1 MTPHPAD
8 PHTGHVSARRGWKE
22 YLLVRLDGRSR
33 LEVKN
38 ARSTARPADGSER
51 TNRRDAAD
59 GARSQARCEGTT
71 GGKSRRLRGDSG
83 HEKRSAGDT
92 HHVV

>member
-1 MTPHPAD
+1 MATDALAAEVERVRRAAD
-8 PHTGHVSARRGWKE
+8 
-22 YLLVRLDGRSR
+22 R
-33 LEVKN
+33 LEGVLLLT
-38 ARSTARPADGSER
+38 TARPADGSER

-83 HEKRSAGDT
+83 HGKRSAGDT